1 VRTGSGGG
9 NSEVT
14 TSVSATL
21 RLSIANDG
29 AVTAGGGNGCSAS
42 GKLNITNAATG
53 SLAGT
58 ITLSGCTDPAFNG
71 GYAAVAT
78 SENGGA
84 LEVEMERE
92 VETSASNIKTK
103 VKGRL
108 ARA

>member
-1 VRTGSGGG
+1 VRSAS
-9 NSEVT
+9 SEVS
-14 TSVSATL
+14 TSVSAAL
-21 RLSIANDG
+21 RLVIANDG
-29 AVTAGGGNGCSAS
+29 TITAGGGNGCTAG
-42 GKLNITNAATG
+42 GKLSVTNVATG
-53 SLAGT
+53 ALGGT

-78 SENGGA
+78 AENGGA

-92 VETSASNIKTK
+92 VEAAGTTTKTK